1 MKQIPVI
8 IDCDPGVDD
17 TLALLLAQQIDT
29 LEVKAITT
37 VAGNAPI
44 THTFRNGRDVMDYI
58 GAEIPVYR
66 GAEKPLLRTLK
77 TAAHIHGEDGMG
89 GVVLPESKQ
98 PVETEAAWDAIHR
111 IALEEKG
118 ELTLIAVGPMTNLAI
133 ALSKYEDLP
142 QLIQRVV
149 IMGGAA
155 IGGNVTPCAEF
166 NIYEDPEAAEMLFT
180 SGIPVHMCGLDVTME
195 AYMTREEIEGLAT
208 LGSKEAKLFHA
219 VEQKALAF
227 YDEILH
233 RPGVALHDPTA
244 VLYAAYS
251 DLFEGEWC
259 GVRIETKGAITT
271 GKTVTDLYSDKQF
284 EEKNTFLITK
294 VDRKAFVE
302 KVSALMAKYEMK
314 Q

>member
-1 MKQIPVI
+1 MSKIPVM

-17 TLALLLAQQIDT
+17 TLALMLAHQ
-29 LEVKAITT
+29 LEELDVKAITT

-44 THTFRNGRDVMDYI
+44 EYTFKNARNVVDYI
-58 GAEIPVYR
+58 GRTTPVFK
-66 GAEKPLLRTLK
+66 GADKPLLRTLQ

-118 ELTLIAVGPMTNLAI
+118 ELTLIAVGPMTNIAI
-133 ALSKYEDLP
+133 ALSKYEDLKE
-142 QLIQRVV
+142 LIKRIV

-166 NIYEDPEAAEMLFT
+166 NIFEDPEAAEMMFT
-180 SGIPVHMCGLDVTME
+180 SGIPVYMCGLDVTME
-195 AYMTREEIEGLAT
+195 AYMSRGEIEKLMA
-208 LGSKEAKLFHA
+208 LGSKEAKLFHD

-227 YDEILH
+227 YDVLK

-244 VLYAAYS
+244 VLFAAYPEM
-251 DLFEGEWC
+251 FKGEWC
-259 GVRIETKGAITT
+259 GVRVETKGRITS

-284 EEKNTFLITK
+284 DEHNTFIVTK
-294 VDRKAFVE
+294 VDREAFVNRVFE
-302 KVSALMAKYEMK
+302 LMKKY
-314 Q
+314 

>member
-1 MKQIPVI
+1 MSRIPVI

-17 TLALLLAQQIDT
+17 TLALMLAYQIEELD
-29 LEVKAITT
+29 VRAITT

-44 THTFRNGRDVMDYI
+44 THTFRNGRNVMNYI
-58 GAEIPVYR
+58 GAKVPVFK
-66 GAEKPLLRTLK
+66 GADKPLLRTLQ

-89 GVVLPESKQ
+89 GVVLPESEQ

-118 ELTLIAVGPMTNLAI
+118 ELTLIAVGPMTNVAI
-133 ALSKYEDLP
+133 ALAKYEDMKDL
-142 QLIQRVV
+142 LKRIV

-166 NIYEDPEAAEMLFT
+166 NIYEDPEAADMMFT
-180 SGIPVHMCGLDVTME
+180 SGIPVYMCGLDVTME
-195 AYMTREEIEGLAT
+195 AYMTREEIEDLMA
-208 LGSKEAKLFHA
+208 LGSKEAKLFHD

-227 YDEILH
+227 YDVLG

-244 VLYAAYS
+244 VLFAAYPAF
-251 DLFEGEWC
+251 FEGEWC
-259 GVRIETKGAITT
+259 GVRVETKGRITS

-284 EEKNTFLITK
+284 EEHNTFLVTK
-294 VDRKAFVE
+294 IDRKAFVK
-302 KVSALMAKYEMK
+302 KVFDLMARY
-314 Q
+314 